1 MGKIFCFMG
10 KSSTGKDTIY
20 KKIHEDLPDI
30 KEIVLYTTRPIRD
43 GEIDGITY
51 NYVNEK
57 TFNQMFN
64 NNEVIE
70 YRKYNTVHGPWIYYT
85 SSNNIDLDNN
95 NYMIINTLAGYNIL
109 KEFYGDSIIPIYIEV
124 EDGIRLERA
133 LKREQKETNPKYAE
147 LCRRFLA
154 DQEDFSNDKLLE
166 SEIDKRYI
174 NNDLYTCTKEI
185 KIDILNKID
194 KQKQYYI

>member
-1 MGKIFCFMG
+1 MG